1 MSRLR
6 LPGRGTN
13 KVAALVTELRTAIAT
28 EGGNFVSK
36 ETTTNLISLE
46 SISEA
51 ARNEVDSEAGNMLSR
66 LQAISD
72 QQELFDTTNLQPFQ
86 VEALKTSLEAGA
98 VVAMAAGD
106 LTAYASA
113 GYRNMP
119 KEGPGVRVIDSITAG
134 LASSDARDGLAPA
147 MEAFDERPLRE
158 FLPYSIAFNIYASR
172 QDEFSEAFYP
182 TTVITPDQGGVD
194 VTVGRMLVF
203 NQVNHQVTG
212 TPANFQKKNLLDAV
226 VDYTILQDELTRLY
240 PVVSASPSNAASFVN
255 SAIVAASDLT
265 VGGVQFQTAPLA
277 TGQDLDLLGLSQ
289 SAALIGAGIVDNTDA
304 IDAHVNLDA
313 IYMAFPA
320 SGSPAVQGPGVKFG
334 TDSLARNSF
343 VKTPEGNYREM
354 GLQFKTQGLV
364 INANTKA
371 VDGSTV
377 TAFADI
383 VSNNYTVFL
392 KVNVDG
398 RINTEIGTV
407 NVYASPVS
415 VAAIVDQNGNAVDT
429 TTGTGA
435 AIVTAL
441 APMSVVGYDLR
452 AYRTNS
458 NRRSRGLLLDTTYET
473 ERYTIP
479 LGSPLSAPSPITQNR
494 DATDLKAL
502 ITGARIRNSNNA
514 VSALFRYANSL
525 YAYQSGPISPLVDD
539 WNPYDMGIQGMG
551 KFLVRPF
558 YEEHTI
564 DLTLAINSV
573 QSAEKAYDISAT
585 LVNCIRDVA
594 YRMYQQSRYQAALD
608 ALTGD
613 PNLRPILLVG
623 TDQILARHLIV
634 NGDTRT
640 FGTVFDSH
648 RLVVSQ
654 DERMYGK
661 IVITFMRPDAQGPD
675 PLSFGTHAWIPELTS
690 SVMVNR
696 NGATIKET
704 MVQPR
709 TLHFNNLPV
718 MAILTITNLD
728 TVLSETIVFSEQQVA
743 GGTGTNTGSVIA
755 PGTASPDPDP
765 TGGADEAL

>member
-6 LPGRGTN
+6 IPGRGKN
-13 KVAALVTELRTAIAT
+13 EHADLVSALRQAIQAD
-28 EGGNFVSK
+28 GGNFVSK
-36 ETTTNLISLE
+36 DTTTSLIALE
-46 SISEA
+46 SVGETRQLEVGQEA
-51 ARNEVDSEAGNMLSR
+51 KNMMDRITSI
-66 LQAISD
+66 AD
-72 QQELFDTTNLQPFQ
+72 ELGLDHLTKDNDI
-86 VEALKTSLEAGA
+86 SLEAGA
-98 VVAMAAGD
+98 IVAMAHGD
-106 LTAYASA
+106 PVGYATAA
-113 GYRNMP
+113 YRNQA
-119 KEGPGVRVIDSITAG
+119 KEANGVRVVDSITSG
-134 LASSDARDGLAPA
+134 LASSDWRDGLNVA

-182 TTVITPDQGGVD
+182 TTVVTPDQGGID

-212 TPANFQKKNLLDAV
+212 TPANFAKQNLLDAV
-226 VDYTILQDELTRLY
+226 VDNTILQDELTRLY
-240 PVVSASPSNAASFVN
+240 PVVSASPSNAASFVAT
-255 SAIVAASDLT
+255 SIVAASNVT
-265 VGGVQFQTAPLA
+265 VGGVTFQTAPLLA
-277 TGQDLDLLGLSQ
+277 GQDLDLLGLSQ
-289 SAALIGAGIVDNTDA
+289 SAALIGAGVIDNTDS
-304 IDAHVNLDA
+304 IDARVNLSDL
-313 IYMAFPA
+313 YLAFPP
-320 SGSPAVQGPGVKFG
+320 SGSPAVQGPGIKFEV
-334 TDSLARNSF
+334 DQLARNSF

-354 GLQFKTQGLV
+354 GLQFRTQGLV
-364 INANTKA
+364 VNANTKA

-377 TAFADI
+377 TQFAAI
-383 VSNNYTVFL
+383 ASNNYTVFL

-415 VAAIVDQNGNAVDT
+415 VYAIVDSNGASIDMT
-429 TTGTGA
+429 SGTGA
-435 AIVTAL
+435 TIVSNL
-441 APMSVVGYDLR
+441 AGLYVAGYDLR

-494 DATDLKAL
+494 DASDLKAL
-502 ITGARIRNSNNA
+502 ITAARIRNSNNA
-514 VSALFRYANSL
+514 VSALFRYADAL
-525 YAYQSGPISPLVDD
+525 YAYMTGPQAPSD

-551 KFLVRPF
+551 KFLVHPF
-558 YEEHTI
+558 YEQHTI
-564 DLTLAINSV
+564 DLTLAINSI
-573 QSAEKAYDISAT
+573 QSAEKAFDISAT

-594 YRMYQQSRYQAALD
+594 YRMYQQSHYQAALD

-613 PNLRPILLVG
+613 PSLRPILLVG
-623 TDQILARHLIV
+623 TDQVLARHLIV
-634 NGDTRT
+634 AGDTRT

-648 RLVVSQ
+648 KLVVSQ
-654 DERMYGK
+654 DQRMHNK

-675 PLSFGTHAWIPELTS
+675 PLSFGTHAWVPELTS

-696 NGATIKET
+696 NGSTIKEA

-718 MAILTITNLD
+718 MAVLTITNLD
-728 TVLSETIVFSEQQVA
+728 VVLSETIVFSEQQVA

-755 PGTASPDPDP
+755 PSTGYPDGSTDGS
-765 TGGADEAL
+765 TGAAEAL